1 MTFEADGGGLSRA
14 ESDRRRP
21 WPTVPDHLEPST
33 PTSVF
38 IRRTLVWGI
47 GLAAAAVALYFMQD
61 QLRDLLSS
69 SPRLR
74 TIRPGWFAVMFVLE
88 LASFACLWWLTRIVL
103 PRVSWFVAASSQL
116 VSNAVS
122 RVIPGGAATGG
133 AIYYRMLSS
142 AGVDSAKAGGAL
154 AVTSVMTT
162 AALVAIPAVAGLMAL
177 LGAPIPESLLP
188 AAVAGAVMF
197 VVLLAVGA
205 VAISF
210 SRPLRVAE
218 AAFRAIVEVCGRL
231 VDRPWSVGEGRFM
244 DERDRLVEV
253 VGSRWPAVITASAGK
268 WAFDYLTLI
277 AALYSVGAE
286 PRLSLVLIA
295 YAGAQVLGMIPITPG
310 GLGFVEVG
318 LYSLLIISGISAQ
331 DASLATIAY
340 RLLSWWVP
348 IVTGFGAWLL
358 FVRRNQIDEPATAKA
373 GVSPETYGVS
383 S

>member
-1 MTFEADGGGLSRA
+1 MAVEPGHDDQWERWTSSAKLPEATPMSTF
-14 ESDRRRP
+14 
-21 WPTVPDHLEPST
+21 V
-33 PTSVF
+33 
-38 IRRTLVWGI
+38 RRTLVWGI
-47 GLAAAAVALYFMQD
+47 GLAAAVASLYFMQD

-74 TIRPGWFAVMFVLE
+74 TIRPGWFVVMFFLE
-88 LASFACLWWLTRIVL
+88 LASFACLWWLTRIIL

-133 AIYYRMLSS
+133 AIYYRMLAS
-142 AGVDSAKAGGAL
+142 AGVDPAKAGGAL

-162 AALVAIPAVAGLMAL
+162 AALVAIPAVAGLMAF

-188 AAVAGAVMF
+188 AAVAGGVMF
-197 VVLLAVGA
+197 VVLLVVGA
-205 VAISF
+205 VAITF
-210 SRPLRVAE
+210 TKPLHLAEAGLRVILE
-218 AAFRAIVEVCGRL
+218 LLGRL
-231 VDRPWSVGEGRFM
+231 LHRNWTVGAGQFVT
-244 DERDRLVEV
+244 ERDRLTDV
-253 VGSRWPAVITASAGK
+253 VGSRWPTVITASAGK
-268 WAFDYLTLI
+268 WAFDYLTLV

-340 RLLSWWVP
+340 RILSWWVP
-348 IVTGFGAWLL
+348 IVAGFGAWLL
-358 FVRRNQIDEPATAKA
+358 FAARTQVDEAETGLRSVARR
-373 GVSPETYGVS
+373 
-383 S
+383 